1 MSPTPAYVVF
11 PPALSE
17 SRLINDCRPLEIRIR
32 HCVPTLATA
41 LALRVPDSYTTVPN
55 LEFEKRTPPTL
66 TNSRMVIVPES
77 IIIDSRARGLALCE
91 SPIQKA

>member
-55 LEFEKRTPPTL
+55 PEFEKRAPPTL
-66 TNSRMVIVPES
+66 TNSRMVTVPES
-77 IIIDSRARGLALCE
+77 ITIDS
-91 SPIQKA
+91 K